1 MGNPSFARRA
11 RLALFSG
18 MAATLLLSTSAAAG
32 AEPDEDSPPGKE
44 DVDSQPERPA
54 AKAAPAVA
62 EAPAA
67 APAPVPVQ
75 PPLAVIE
82 HMGPETY
89 PGRLRG
95 LYGGSMWLEPDFQG
109 LQWPQNSRTG
119 LGLSGTFW
127 LDTGYEAIKRQSQQL
142 PNTSLYFQQGRGVL
156 RATPAYVNDG
166 FFIQAQVELV
176 GNVCQAANNV
186 CLNTG
191 TFTTDDL
198 WIRIGRWNS
207 WDLKVGRFEAWEIY
221 HVGMAMD
228 PYTLERLGAGMFGVT
243 SLADPAFEAPT
254 FYGVTY
260 LHDRPTDGL
269 AVGYAAVHLYPTDFL
284 RFELLGKLGS
294 DNFRADNSTGGTPT
308 NYLGARPVAILDFG
322 WLKFKV
328 GAEYQKITPT
338 TQNIQPGTPG
348 MKVDAVA
355 ERKQK
360 GLGATLQFVIDP
372 IIEFGVSGAIG
383 TQKDQNAFA
392 QEVPQNSFTTTSVGG
407 FVDFR
412 LADLWLAGLGVNWT
426 AQTDKF
432 VAAGSTDNNFASQLQ
447 GFVALQ
453 YLLAG
458 QLFIKGDFAYAR
470 AYFQPSDPAVP
481 TWYNNMYT
489 GRVRLLYLY

>member
-1 MGNPSFARRA
+1 MGTPSFARRA

-18 MAATLLLSTSAAAG
+18 VAATLLLSTSAAAG
-32 AEPDEDSPPGKE
+32 AEPDEASPSGEE

-54 AKAAPAVA
+54 AKAAPTVTEVPAV
-62 EAPAA
+62 
-67 APAPVPVQ
+67 PVPVQ
-75 PPLAVIE
+75 PPLAIIE

-119 LGLSGTFW
+119 LGLSASFW
-127 LDTGYEAIKRQSQQL
+127 LDNGYEAIKRQSDQL
-142 PNTSLYFQQGRGVL
+142 PNTTMYFQQGRGVL
-156 RATPAYVNDG
+156 RATPAYVHDG
-166 FFIQAQVELV
+166 FFIQGQVELV
-176 GNVCQAANNV
+176 GNVCQAANSV

-198 WIRIGRWNS
+198 FIRIGRWNS

-221 HVGMAMD
+221 HLGMAME
-228 PYTLERLGAGMFGVT
+228 PYTLERLGAGMFGVS
-243 SLADPAFEAPT
+243 SLADPAFEAPSL
-254 FYGVTY
+254 YGVTY

-269 AVGYAAVHLYPTDFL
+269 GVGYAAVHLYPTDFL
-284 RFELLGKLGS
+284 RFELLGKLGT
-294 DNFRADNSTGGTPT
+294 DNFRADNSTGGTPS
-308 NYLGARPVAILDFG
+308 NYLGARPVAILDTG
-322 WLKFKV
+322 WLKLKI

-338 TQNIQPGTPG
+338 TQNIQPGTPPT
-348 MKVDAVA
+348 KVDPVA

-360 GLGATLQFVIDP
+360 GVGATLQFVIDP
-372 IIEFGVSGAIG
+372 IIEFGVSAAIG

-392 QEVPQNSFTTTSVGG
+392 QTVPQNSFTTTSVGG

-412 LADLWLAGLGVNWT
+412 LADAWLAGLGVNWT
-426 AQTDKF
+426 VQTDTY
-432 VAAGSTDNNFASQLQ
+432 VAAGSTDNNFGSQLQ

-458 QLFIKGDFAYAR
+458 QLFIKGDVAYAR
-470 AYFQPSDPAVP
+470 AYFQPSDPATP
-481 TWYNNMYT
+481 SWYNNMYT

>member
-1 MGNPSFARRA
+1 MRNPSFRRRA

-18 MAATLLLSTSAAAG
+18 VAATLLLSTSAAAR
-32 AEPDEDSPPGKE
+32 AEEPNEASPPGGE
-44 DVDSQPERPA
+44 DLDSQPERPA
-54 AKAAPAVA
+54 AKAAPTVA
-62 EAPAA
+62 EAPA
-67 APAPVPVQ
+67 APVPVQ
-75 PPLAVIE
+75 PPLAIIE

-95 LYGGSMWLEPDFQG
+95 LYGGSLWLEPDFQG

-127 LDTGYEAIKRQSQQL
+127 LDTGYEAIKRQSEQL

-176 GNVCQAANNV
+176 GNVCQAANSV

-198 WIRIGRWNS
+198 WIRIGRWNR

-392 QEVPQNSFTTTSVGG
+392 QEVLQNSYTTTSVGG
-407 FVDFR
+407 FVDFKPYFDCC
-412 LADLWLAGLGVNWT
+412 LVGLGVNWT
-426 AQTDKF
+426 AQTDKY
-432 VAAGSTDNNFASQLQ
+432 VAADSTDNNFASQLQ

-481 TWYNNMYT
+481 SWYNNMYT